1 MKNFGSNAVKAFKTN
16 LQGTFSWN
24 KYIERGNHDHK
35 FGPNKFDF
43 IAQIPLIGI
52 GFCAIIFSLIFIVG
66 FPIKTYMNLTGKRK

>member
-1 MKNFGSNAVKAFKTN
+1 MIETN
-16 LQGTFSWN
+16 YCIMH
-24 KYIERGNHDHK
+24 KKHDHK

-52 GFCAIIFSLIFIVG
+52 GFCVIIYSLIFIVG